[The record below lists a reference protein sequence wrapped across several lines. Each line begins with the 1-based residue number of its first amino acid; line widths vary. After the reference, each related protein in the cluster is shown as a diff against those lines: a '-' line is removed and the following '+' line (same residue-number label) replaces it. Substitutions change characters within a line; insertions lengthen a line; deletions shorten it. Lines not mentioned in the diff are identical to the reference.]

1 MRTLVFLFHTWQWQL
16 VVVKNRV
23 LETIFLRKSSKYSST
38 RLAQSFSGIL
48 TFFTH
53 IVLLSVFFFTEDVE
67 EQVCPV
73 LLQLTAGESNDD
85 YRSEAV
91 AVSFWQWSGHECMH
105 FTLTPLC
112 PNIHIQILQTD
123 LHTFPLRISWENL
136 FEDQSISMRLWLS

>member
-1 MRTLVFLFHTWQWQL
+1 MRTLVFSFRTWQWQL
-16 VVVKNRV
+16 VVVKNCV

-38 RLAQSFSGIL
+38 RHAQSFSGIL

-91 AVSFWQWSGHECMH
+91 AVSFWQWTSHECMC

-136 FEDQSISMRLWLS
+136 FEDQSISMRWLL